1 MGGKK
6 KAGGKKA
13 KKGDDDGEINPEEMY
28 DILKAQVETLKSR
41 IVLEQERRD
50 NAISRKEEMRIA
62 EEGLGAQQEEHKED
76 TRSTVKAMTKIYR
89 TMETKQN
96 EAIADKQEAV
106 AAQESEIAK
115 LKQDI
120 EKIKADKEEM
130 LKKKEEDLA
139 TLQQRIDTMSSD
151 FAEMLKTTLHKMQER
166 IDDAN
171 QTYVDENGNPEGGG
185 FE

>member
-6 KAGGKKA
+6 KGGGKKGA
-13 KKGDDDGEINPEEMY
+13 KKGDDDGEINQDDLH

-50 NAISRKEEMRIA
+50 NAISKKEEMRIN
-62 EEGLGAQQEEHKED
+62 EEQIGQQQEEHKEE
-76 TRSTVKAMTKIYR
+76 TRHTVKAMTKIYR

-96 EAIADKQEAV
+96 EAIAEKQAAV
-106 AAQESEIAK
+106 AAQESAIAK
-115 LKQDI
+115 LREEIDRIRK
-120 EKIKADKEEM
+120 EKEDM
-130 LKKKEEDLA
+130 MQKKTEDLDL
-139 TLQQRIDTMSSD
+139 LQQRIDTMSSD

-171 QTYVDENGNPEGGG
+171 
-185 FE
+185 